1 MEEEHNLMLA
11 QVAEYLASLDHQDID
26 AIENYL
32 SQVEMTEEIGDF
44 YAQTNQFE
52 DDDLATMAEYLS

>member
-1 MEEEHNLMLA
+1 MEEEHKLMLA

>member
-11 QVAEYLASLDHQDID
+11 QVAEYLATLDHQDID

>member
-26 AIENYL
+26 TIENYL
-32 SQVEMTEEIGDF
+32 SQVEITDEVGDF
-44 YAQTNQFE
+44 LAQTNQYE